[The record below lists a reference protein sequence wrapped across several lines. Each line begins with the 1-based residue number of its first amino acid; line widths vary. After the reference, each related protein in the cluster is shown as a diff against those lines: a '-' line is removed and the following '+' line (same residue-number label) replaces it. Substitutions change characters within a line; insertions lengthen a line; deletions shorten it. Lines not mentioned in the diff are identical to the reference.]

1 MRCLRRA
8 IRITSGVRTTAS
20 MSARKLSHGT
30 RSIDGFQRIA
40 LRRQRRQPLL
50 RIEKPELSG
59 LPNHA
64 IAIETRTTR
73 AEQLFFEASLRF

>member
-30 RSIDGFQRIA
+30 RSIDGFQR
-40 LRRQRRQPLL
+40 RQPLL

-73 AEQLFFEASLRF
+73 AEQLFFEPRLRF